1 MIAFFHHRGWHYLL
15 LVGMGGLLFFLNL
28 GGASLWD
35 VDEGRNAD
43 CALEMMRADNWIVPT
58 FNGQLR
64 VDKPALLYWLQI
76 ISYSLFGVNEFAAR
90 FPSAL
95 AALLTV
101 LATYELARSMFTRTT
116 GLFAGVVLA
125 ATPMLVGAARFANPD
140 ALLNGATV
148 LTLAIFWIGLAQR
161 RGWWFVLLGASSG
174 LAVLAKGP
182 VGLILPAAV
191 NFCFL
196 LWERRLG
203 ILWDRRWL
211 LASVAFTLVALPWY
225 IWVGL
230 ETHGEFLSGFL
241 WTHNFERGM
250 AAMDMHGGFPG
261 FYLVA
266 LLAGAL
272 PWSLF
277 LIVAVWFGFWSAIR
291 SPWAI
296 FQNRW
301 LQASEVGAVESDAIL
316 TDRPAAYRLLLC
328 WIAVYLIFFS
338 AAATK
343 LPNYVLPALAPC
355 AILTARMLQRWRMG
369 TIGLPAWCRLA
380 ALIALALL
388 GVGLSL
394 GLGLAGGGWWV
405 LPAGPFAGL
414 ELYALLGLFPIFA
427 ALLGAW
433 FLRQRQIGGFIL
445 VLAVAAVLLLAPLA
459 AFASAIFNRYKAPR
473 PLVEQAV
480 ALQQDADIRI
490 GCFRMEHLP
499 SLNFYVQRNIEHL
512 IAEHDVVRFLGY
524 GVPVYLFLPAADWQQ
539 LEGQLPRSARVLGRH
554 YDLYHRAEFVVVTNR

>member
-1 MIAFFHHRGWHYLL
+1 MIAYFHHRGWHYLL
-15 LVGMGGLLFFLNL
+15 LLGMGGLLFFLNL

-58 FNGQLR
+58 FNGHLR

-76 ISYSLFGVNEFAAR
+76 FSYSLFGVNEFAAR
-90 FPSAL
+90 FPSAF

-116 GLFAGVVLA
+116 GLFAGIIVA

-140 ALLNGATV
+140 ALLNCATF
-148 LTLAIFWIGLAQR
+148 LTLAVFWIGLAER
-161 RGWWFVLLGASSG
+161 RWWWFVLLGVLSG

-182 VGLILPAAV
+182 VGLILPATV
-191 NFCFL
+191 NSCFL

-203 ILWDRRWL
+203 ILWDRRWF
-211 LASVAFTLVALPWY
+211 LASVAFILVALPWY

-250 AAMDMHGGFPG
+250 AAMDMHQGFPG
-261 FYLVA
+261 FYLVV
-266 LLAGAL
+266 LLVGTL
-272 PWSLF
+272 PWSMF
-277 LIVAVWFGFWSAIR
+277 IFAAAWFGLWSAIR

-296 FQNRW
+296 FQGWW
-301 LQASEVGAVESDAIL
+301 LQASEVGAAESDGSV
-316 TDRPAAYRLLLC
+316 TDQPAAYRLLLC
-328 WIAVYLIFFS
+328 WIAVYLVFFS
-338 AAATK
+338 VAATK

-355 AILTARMLQRWRMG
+355 VILTARMLERWRTG
-369 TIGLPAWCRLA
+369 SIRLPAWFRVSTA
-380 ALIALALL
+380 IALALL
-388 GVGLSL
+388 GVGLSS
-394 GLGLAGGGWWV
+394 GLVLSGSAGH
-405 LPAGPFAGL
+405 FAGL
-414 ELYALLGLFPIFA
+414 EIYALLGLVPIIA
-427 ALLGAW
+427 AGVGAW
-433 FLRQRQIGGFIL
+433 FMRQRQFGGFIL
-445 VLAVAAVLLLAPLA
+445 AVAVTAVLLLAPLA

-473 PLVEQAV
+473 PLVEQAA
-480 ALQQDADIRI
+480 ALQYDKDIRI
-490 GCFRMEHLP
+490 GCYQMEHLP

-524 GVPVYLFLPAADWQQ
+524 GVPVYLFLPTEAWQQ
-539 LEGQLPRSARVLGRH
+539 LESKLPHPARLVGRQ
-554 YDLYHRAEFVVVTNR
+554 YDLYHRAEFVVVTNQ